1 MSSHYEAPIRE
12 PLVLGDKSYHDISVD
27 VGAPVLGKAN
37 KSWWIVFSIAL
48 IAFLWG
54 LGCIVYT
61 VSTGIGVWG
70 LNKTIGWAW
79 DITNFVW
86 WVGIGHAGTL
96 ISAVLLLFRQK
107 WRMAINR
114 SAEAMTIFAVVQAGL
129 FPIIHMGRPWLAYWV
144 LPIPNQFGS
153 LWVNFNSPLLWDVFA
168 ISTYLSVSLV
178 FWWTG
183 LLPDFA
189 MIRDRTNKPFQ
200 KKIYGILS
208 FGWSGRVKDW
218 QRFEEVSLVLA
229 GLATPLVLSVH
240 TIVSFDFATS
250 VVPGWHSTIFP
261 PYFVAG
267 AIFSGFA
274 MVQTLLLVMRKVSNL
289 ENYITVTHIEY
300 MNKVI
305 LLTGGIVTVAYLT
318 EYFIGWYSG
327 VPYENYTYLSFGA
340 ATGPYW
346 WAFWALIICNLIV
359 PLSLWVKKLRR
370 NITWTFFVAFVV
382 NVGMWFER
390 FDIIVLCLSKD
401 RLTSSWSMFSPT
413 FVDIGIFIGTIGFFF
428 VLFLLYARTFPVI
441 AQAEVKTILKSSGAK
456 FKALREEGKGMSGSA
471 LDSRTS
477 SNYRDFDVSARTP
490 VANSMVSEGRSGFDD
505 EDEQRHESTVNAD
518 TLLDTEVKR
527 NQVDDMLNRIGHF
540 DPANSTADDLQKL
553 GSVGPVME
561 QNLHQLGIYTYDQVS
576 KMQKEDYDLL
586 DDIIDSFSGRAT
598 REDWASQA
606 KKLKK

>member
-12 PLVLGDKSYHDISVD
+12 PLVLGEKSYHDISVD

-37 KSWWIVFSIAL
+37 KSWWIVFTIAL
-48 IAFLWG
+48 VAFLWG
-54 LGCIVYT
+54 LGCIIYT
-61 VSTGIGVWG
+61 ISTGIGVWG

-107 WRMAINR
+107 WRMAVNR

-189 MIRDRTNKPFQ
+189 MIRDRTTSPFQ

-250 VVPGWHSTIFP
+250 VVPGWHSTIYP

-274 MVQTLLLVMRKVSNL
+274 MVQTLLIVMRKVSNL
-289 ENYITVTHIEY
+289 EAYITIVHIEY

-305 LLTGGIVTVAYLT
+305 LLTGGIVTTAYII
-318 EYFIGWYSG
+318 EYFIAWYSG
-327 VPYENYTYLSFGA
+327 VPYENYAYLSFGA

-359 PLSLWVKKLRR
+359 PLTLWVKKLRR
-370 NITWTFFVAFVV
+370 NIIWTFIVALII
-382 NVGMWFER
+382 NIGMWFER
-390 FDIIVLCLSKD
+390 FDIIVIDLSKD
-401 RLTSSWSMFSPT
+401 RLTSSWTMFQPT
-413 FVDIGIFIGTIGFFF
+413 FVDIGTFMGTIGFFF

-441 AQAEVKTILKSSGAK
+441 AQAEVKTILKSSGES
-456 FKALREEGKGMSGSA
+456 FKRLRAEHGDDHSHVQSVESYPADAGPSA
-471 LDSRTS
+471 NVEDK
-477 SNYRDFDVSARTP
+477 DFDSSF
-490 VANSMVSEGRSGFDD
+490 NDLDD
-505 EDEQRHESTVNAD
+505 
-518 TLLDTEVKR
+518 DTE
-527 NQVDDMLNRIGHF
+527 NNDVDYQANKGKIDSLLSGIGTF
-540 DPANSTADDLQKL
+540 DPATQTQDDLKKIS
-553 GSVGPVME
+553 GVGPVME
-561 QNLHQLGIYTYDQVS
+561 QKLHQLGIFTFEQVS
-576 KMQKEDYDLL
+576 RMTDREYDLL
-586 DDIIDSFSGRAT
+586 DEIISEFPGRAK
-598 REDWASQA
+598 RDDWAGQA
-606 KKLKK
+606 LILINKN

>member
-12 PLVLGDKSYHDISVD
+12 PLVLGDKSYHDISREIA
-27 VGAPVLGKAN
+27 APIEGKAN
-37 KSWWIVFSIAL
+37 KSWWIVFTISL
-48 IAFLWG
+48 VAFLWG
-54 LGCIVYT
+54 VGCIIYVI
-61 VSTGIGVWG
+61 STGIGVWG

-107 WRMAINR
+107 WRMAVNR

-129 FPIIHMGRPWLAYWV
+129 FPLIHMGRPWLAYWV

-168 ISTYLSVSLV
+168 ISTYLSISLV

-189 MIRDRTNKPFQ
+189 MIRDRAKTPFQ

-208 FGWSGRVKDW
+208 FGWSGRAKDW

-250 VVPGWHSTIFP
+250 VVPGWHSTIYP

-274 MVQTLLLVMRKVSNL
+274 MVQTLLIIMRKVLHL
-289 ENYITVTHIEY
+289 EDYITVLHIEY
-300 MNKVI
+300 MNQVI
-305 LLTGGIVTVAYLT
+305 LLTGGIVGVAYII
-318 EYFIGWYSG
+318 EYFIGWYTG
-327 VPYENYTYLSFGA
+327 MPYENYVYLSFGA

-346 WAFWALIICNLIV
+346 WAFWALIICNMVI
-359 PLSLWVKKLRR
+359 PLTLWVKKYRR
-370 NITWTFFVAFVV
+370 NIVWTFIVSIII
-382 NVGMWFER
+382 NIGMWFER
-390 FDIIVLCLSKD
+390 FDIIVIDLSKD
-401 RLTSSWSMFSPT
+401 RLPSSWAMFQPT
-413 FVDIGIFIGTIGFFF
+413 FVDIGTFIGTIGFFF

-441 AQAEVKTILKSSGAK
+441 AQAEVKTILKSSGEGYKRLRAK
-456 FKALREEGKGMSGSA
+456 HGDDVSHAQNVESYPADAGPAANISYKRFENVIPYERGAAGSSTSDIAQAREAKINQL
-471 LDSRTS
+471 LDSVGR
-477 SNYRDFDVSARTP
+477 FDGVIQT
-490 VANSMVSEGRSGFDD
+490 
-505 EDEQRHESTVNAD
+505 Q
-518 TLLDTEVKR
+518 
-527 NQVDDMLNRIGHF
+527 
-540 DPANSTADDLQKL
+540 DDLQRIK
-553 GSVGPVME
+553 GIGPVLE
-561 QNLHQLGIYTYDQVS
+561 QQLHQIGIFTFDQVS
-576 KMQKEDYDLL
+576 RMTTKEYQLIK
-586 DDIIDSFSGRAT
+586 DIISDFAGSPDRD
-598 REDWASQA
+598 DWAAQA
-606 KKLKK
+606 LMLKNEK

>member
-1 MSSHYEAPIRE
+1 MASHYEAPIRK
-12 PLVLGDKSYHDISVD
+12 PLVVGDKGYHDVSVD
-27 VGAPVLGKAN
+27 IAAPVEGRAN
-37 KSWWIVFSIAL
+37 KHWWIVFTISL
-48 IAFLWG
+48 VAFLWG
-54 LGCIVYT
+54 IGCIIYT
-61 VSTGIGVWG
+61 ISTGIGTWG
-70 LNKTIGWAW
+70 LNKTVNWAW

-114 SAEAMTIFAVVQAGL
+114 SAEAMTIFSVIQAGL

-189 MIRDRTNKPFQ
+189 MIRDRAVLPFQ
-200 KKIYGILS
+200 KKIYSLLS
-208 FGWSGRVKDW
+208 FGWSGRAKDW

-250 VVPGWHSTIFP
+250 VIPGWHTTIFP

-274 MVQTLLLVMRKVSNL
+274 MVNTLLIIMRKVCSL
-289 ENYITVTHIEY
+289 EAYITVQHIEL
-300 MNKVI
+300 MNIVI
-305 LLTGGIVTVAYLT
+305 MITGSIVGCAYIT
-318 EYFIGWYSG
+318 ELFMAWYSG
-327 VPYENYTYLSFGA
+327 VEYEQYAFLNR

-346 WAFWALIICNLIV
+346 WAYWSMMTCNV
-359 PLSLWVKKLRR
+359 FSPQFMWFKKLRTSIMFSFFISIIV
-370 NITWTFFVAFVV
+370 NI
-382 NVGMWFER
+382 GMWFER
-390 FDIIVLCLSKD
+390 FVIIVTSLHRDYLP
-401 RLTSSWSMFSPT
+401 SSWTMFSPT

-441 AQAEVKTILKSSGAK
+441 AQAEVKSILKSSGERYK
-456 FKALREEGKGMSGSA
+456 KLRDAGKPLYKIERMEAPSTKQQESIT
-471 LDSRTS
+471 D
-477 SNYRDFDVSARTP
+477 DVLMGEVVPKKDTDQ
-490 VANSMVSEGRSGFDD
+490 NVSE
-505 EDEQRHESTVNAD
+505 
-518 TLLDTEVKR
+518 LLSS
-527 NQVDDMLNRIGHF
+527 IGTF
-540 DPANSTADDLQKL
+540 DPATEKPDDLKKIK
-553 GSVGPVME
+553 GVGPQME
-561 QNLHQLGIYTYDQVS
+561 ATLNQIGIYTFAQVAR
-576 KMQKEDYDLL
+576 MTEREYNLL
-586 DDIIDSFSGRAT
+586 DSITESFPGRAQ
-598 REDWASQA
+598 RDDWAGQA
-606 KKLKK
+606 RLLSSKENNK

>member
-1 MSSHYEAPIRE
+1 MSHYEAPIRK
-12 PLVLGDKSYHDISVD
+12 PLVTGDKSYHDVTVD
-27 VGAPVLGKAN
+27 IARPIEGRAN
-37 KSWWIVFSIAL
+37 KLWWIVFSIAL

-54 LGCIVYT
+54 LGCIIYT

-70 LNKTIGWAW
+70 LNNTIEWAW

-96 ISAVLLLFRQK
+96 ISAVLLLFRQR
-107 WRMAINR
+107 WRMAVNR

-178 FWWTG
+178 FWYTG

-189 MIRDRTNKPFQ
+189 MIRDRAKLPFQ
-200 KKIYGILS
+200 KKIYSILS
-208 FGWSGRVKDW
+208 FGWSGRMKDW

-274 MVQTLLLVMRKVSNL
+274 MVQTLLIIMRKVSNL
-289 ENYITVTHIEY
+289 ENYITVDHIEM

-305 LLTGGIVTVAYLT
+305 IVTGGIVGTAYIT
-318 EYFIGWYSG
+318 EFFIAWYSG
-327 VPYENYTYLSFGA
+327 SAYEDYTYLSFGA

-346 WAFWALIICNLIV
+346 WAFWALILCNLIV
-359 PLSLWVKKLRR
+359 PLSLWWKKMRR
-370 NITWTFFVAFVV
+370 NIMWTFLVSIVI
-382 NVGMWFER
+382 NIGMWFER
-390 FDIIVLCLSKD
+390 FDIIVLCLSKG
-401 RLTSSWSMFSPT
+401 RTPSTWSMFSPT
-413 FVDIGIFIGTIGFFF
+413 FVDVGIFIGTIGFFF
-428 VLFLLYARTFPVI
+428 VLFLLYSRTFPVI
-441 AQAEVKTILKSSGAK
+441 AQAEVKSILKLSGDRY
-456 FKALREEGKGMSGSA
+456 KAMREAQGDDVQLYELPKQQPLPDFEKLIAEQENKREKVNKENANLVETLILNIGKAS
-471 LDSRTS
+471 
-477 SNYRDFDVSARTP
+477 
-490 VANSMVSEGRSGFDD
+490 
-505 EDEQRHESTVNAD
+505 
-518 TLLDTEVKR
+518 K
-527 NQVDDMLNRIGHF
+527 DM
-540 DPANSTADDLQKL
+540 ADDLKRL
-553 GSVGPVME
+553 SGVGPALEEKLNQIGV
-561 QNLHQLGIYTYDQVS
+561 YTYKQVTKMTEKEFRILDELIQKFPKS
-576 KMQKEDYDLL
+576 KTKYWIGEANLL
-586 DDIIDSFSGRAT
+586 N
-598 REDWASQA
+598 
-606 KKLKK
+606 KN

>member
-12 PLVLGDKSYHDISVD
+12 PLVLGEKSYHDISVD

-37 KSWWIVFSIAL
+37 KSWWIVFTIAL

-54 LGCIVYT
+54 LGCIIYT

-107 WRMAINR
+107 WRMAVNR

-168 ISTYLSVSLV
+168 ISTYLSISLV

-189 MIRDRTNKPFQ
+189 MIRDRTNSPFQ

-274 MVQTLLLVMRKVSNL
+274 MVQTLLIIMRKVSNL
-289 ENYITVTHIEY
+289 ESYITILHIEY

-370 NITWTFFVAFVV
+370 NIRWTFFVALVI
-382 NVGMWFER
+382 NIGMWFER
-390 FDIIVLCLSKD
+390 FDIIVVDLSKD
-401 RLTSSWSMFSPT
+401 RLTSSWTMFQPT
-413 FVDIGIFIGTIGFFF
+413 FVDIGTFMGTIGFFF

-441 AQAEVKTILKSSGAK
+441 AQAEVKTILKTSGES
-456 FKALREEGKGMSGSA
+456 FKRLRAEHGDDHSHVQTIEEYPADAGPAANVEGKHF
-471 LDSRTS
+471 DS
-477 SNYRDFDVSARTP
+477 V
-490 VANSMVSEGRSGFDD
+490 FDD
-505 EDEQRHESTVNAD
+505 STDEDVENNEVDFEFHRGKIDN
-518 TLLDTEVKR
+518 LLSGVGT
-527 NQVDDMLNRIGHF
+527 F
-540 DPANSTADDLQKL
+540 DPAVQKQDDLKKIS
-553 GSVGPVME
+553 GVGPVME
-561 QNLHQLGIYTYDQVS
+561 QKLHQLGIFTFEQVS
-576 KMQKEDYDLL
+576 RMTDREYDLL
-586 DDIIDSFSGRAT
+586 DEIISDFPGRAK
-598 REDWASQA
+598 RDDWAGQA
-606 KKLKK
+606 LMLKNKN

>member
-12 PLVLGDKSYHDISVD
+12 PLIIGDKTYHDISVD
-27 VGAPVLGKAN
+27 VSAPVLGKAN
-37 KSWWIVFSIAL
+37 KTWYLVFTIAL
-48 IAFLWG
+48 VAFLWG
-54 LGCIVYT
+54 LGCIIYT

-70 LNKTIGWAW
+70 LNKTINWAW

-107 WRMAINR
+107 WRMAVNR

-189 MIRDRTNKPFQ
+189 MLRDRTASPFQ

-208 FGWSGRVKDW
+208 FGWSGRAKDW

-250 VVPGWHSTIFP
+250 VVPGWHSTIYP

-274 MVQTLLLVMRKVSNL
+274 MVQTLLIIMRKVSHL
-289 ENYITVTHIEY
+289 EDYITVLHIEY

-305 LLTGGIVTVAYLT
+305 LLTGGIVSVAYIT
-318 EYFIGWYSG
+318 EFFIGWYTGSN
-327 VPYENYTYLSFGA
+327 YENYTYLSYGA

-346 WAFWALIICNLIV
+346 WAFWALIICNFIV

-370 NITWTFFVAFVV
+370 NIIWTFIVALII
-382 NVGMWFER
+382 NIGMWFER
-390 FDIIVLCLSKD
+390 FDIIVINLSKGKIP
-401 RLTSSWSMFSPT
+401 SSWALFSPT

-428 VLFLLYARTFPVI
+428 VLFLLYARNFPVI
-441 AQAEVKTILKSSGAK
+441 AQAEVKTILKSSGEK
-456 FKALREEGKGMSGSA
+456 YKQLRAEHGDDISHVDLDPTSGEPAANIKEKYFTSGEEEDDDKGH
-471 LDSRTS
+471 
-477 SNYRDFDVSARTP
+477 NP
-490 VANSMVSEGRSGFDD
+490 
-505 EDEQRHESTVNAD
+505 TVNAEGLID
-518 TLLDTEVKR
+518 SEVVR
-527 NQVDDMLNRIGHF
+527 DRVDNMLERIGSF
-540 DPANSTADDLQKL
+540 DPALQSADDLQKIE
-553 GSVGPVME
+553 GIGPLI
-561 QNLHQLGIYTYDQVS
+561 QQKLHQIGIYTYGQISNMTD
-576 KMQKEDYDLL
+576 EDFELL
-586 DDIIDSFSGRAT
+586 DEILDT
-598 REDWASQA
+598 YPVYEHREVWKTQA
-606 KKLKK
+606 NQLKNNQ

>member
-12 PLVLGDKSYHDISVD
+12 PLILGEKSYHDISVD
-27 VGAPVLGKAN
+27 VGAPILGRAN
-37 KSWWIVFSIAL
+37 KSWWIAFSIAL
-48 IAFLWG
+48 VAFLWG
-54 LGCIVYT
+54 LGCIIYT

-189 MIRDRTNKPFQ
+189 MLRDRTHKPFQ

-250 VVPGWHSTIFP
+250 IVPGWHSTIFP

-274 MVQTLLLVMRKVSNL
+274 MVQTLLIIMRKVSNL
-289 ENYITVTHIEY
+289 EDYITVLHIEY

-305 LLTGGIVTVAYLT
+305 LLTGGIVAVAYIT
-318 EYFIGWYSG
+318 EFFIGWYSG
-327 VPYENYTYLSFGA
+327 MDAENYTYMSFGA

-346 WAFWALIICNLIV
+346 WAFWALIICNFIV
-359 PLSLWVKKLRR
+359 PLSLWVKSLRR
-370 NITWTFFVAFVV
+370 NIMWTFFVALVI
-382 NVGMWFER
+382 NIGMWFER
-390 FDIIVLCLSKD
+390 FDIIVLNLSKG
-401 RLTSSWSMFSPT
+401 RTPSSWTLFSPT

-428 VLFLLYARTFPVI
+428 VLFLLYARNFPVI
-441 AQAEVKTILKSSGAK
+441 AQAEVKTILKSSGEMYK
-456 FKALREEGKGMSGSA
+456 KLRAEHPTPIEHVDLDPTSGEPSSNIEGKYF
-471 LDSRTS
+471 TS
-477 SNYRDFDVSARTP
+477 DEEIRREN
-490 VANSMVSEGRSGFDD
+490 EIKDD
-505 EDEQRHESTVNAD
+505 HEPTVNAD
-518 TLLDTEVKR
+518 ALLDSEIEKDK
-527 NQVDDMLNRIGHF
+527 VDEMLMRIGTY
-540 DPANSTADDLQKL
+540 DAATQKADDLQKIT
-553 GSVGPVME
+553 GIGPVME
-561 QNLHQLGIYTYDQVS
+561 QNLHQLGIYTFNQIS
-576 KMQKEDYDLL
+576 NMTERDYDVLASV
-586 DDIIDSFSGRAT
+586 IDNFADRA
-598 REDWASQA
+598 RQNNWAVEA
-606 KKLKK
+606 TKLKNK

>member
-12 PLVLGDKSYHDISVD
+12 PLVLGEKSYHDITVE

-37 KSWWIVFSIAL
+37 KSWWIVFTIAL
-48 IAFLWG
+48 IAFMWG
-54 LGCIVYT
+54 IGCIVYT
-61 VSTGIGVWG
+61 ISTGIGTWG

-107 WRMAINR
+107 WRMAVNR

-129 FPIIHMGRPWLAYWV
+129 FPLIHMGRPWLAYWV
-144 LPIPNQFGS
+144 LPLPNQFGS

-168 ISTYLSVSLV
+168 ISTYLSISLV

-189 MIRDRTNKPFQ
+189 MIRDRTNNPFQ

-250 VVPGWHSTIFP
+250 VVPGWHSTIYP

-274 MVQTLLLVMRKVSNL
+274 MVQTLLIIMRKVSNL
-289 ENYITVTHIEY
+289 EDYITVLHIEY

-305 LLTGGIVTVAYLT
+305 ILTGGIVAVAYII

-346 WAFWALIICNLIV
+346 WAFWALIICNMIV
-359 PLSLWVKKLRR
+359 PLTLWVKKWRR
-370 NITWTFFVAFVV
+370 SITWTFFVALII
-382 NVGMWFER
+382 NIGMWFER
-390 FDIIVLCLSKD
+390 FDIIVVDLSKD
-401 RLTSSWSMFSPT
+401 RLPSSWAMFQPT
-413 FVDIGIFIGTIGFFF
+413 FVDIGTFMGTIGFFF

-441 AQAEVKTILKSSGAK
+441 AQAEVKTILKSSGEG
-456 FKALREEGKGMSGSA
+456 FKRLRAIHGDDHSHVQHIEEYPADAGPAANVEGKHFMGSF
-471 LDSRTS
+471 DS
-477 SNYRDFDVSARTP
+477 DV
-490 VANSMVSEGRSGFDD
+490 E
-505 EDEQRHESTVNAD
+505 
-518 TLLDTEVKR
+518 TEVEP
-527 NQVDDMLNRIGHF
+527 VDFEKHRGRIDNLLGGVGAF
-540 DPANSTADDLQKL
+540 DPALQEQDDLQRIN
-553 GSVGPVME
+553 GIGPVME
-561 QNLHQLGIYTYDQVS
+561 QKLHQLGIFTFEQVS
-576 KMQKEDYDLL
+576 RMTDQEYDLL
-586 DDIIDSFSGRAT
+586 DEIISEFPGRAK
-598 REDWASQA
+598 RDDWAGQA
-606 KKLKK
+606 LILKNQ